1 MLIYLRL
8 LLTATF
14 WGGTFIAGRVIAND
28 IGPFSAAFSRF
39 AIASLLLLGLT
50 WQAEGH
56 LPPIKRRHVIPI
68 LLLGLTGIFAYN
80 LFFFKGLQLIR
91 AGRASVIVASNP
103 IFIILL
109 SALFLKEKINLF
121 KALGIILS
129 VTGAVIVISKG
140 NPVEIL
146 TGSLGRGELYIF
158 GCALSWVVYSLVG
171 KAVMAELSP
180 LTAVA
185 YSSMAGAILLLLP
198 AYFEGLPQYLVQY
211 STLDWLALLY
221 LALLGTVLG
230 FRWYYEGIK
239 RIGPTKTSTFINFV
253 PISGVLLGFF
263 ILKEPITLSLLTG
276 TILVSSGVYLTNTA
290 TLSESS
296 RKWGQRTK
304 LLTRRITRGH
314 S

>member
-1 MLIYLRL
+1 MLVYLKL

-39 AIASLLLLGLT
+39 AIASLVLLGLT
-50 WQAEGH
+50 WQAEGR
-56 LPPIKRRHVIPI
+56 LPPIKRRHVLPI
-68 LLLGLTGIFAYN
+68 LLLGLTGIFTYN
-80 LFFFKGLQLIR
+80 LFFFKGLKLIN

-103 IFIILL
+103 IFITML
-109 SALFLKEKINLF
+109 SALFFKEKINF
-121 KALGIILS
+121 SKTIGIILS

-140 NPVEIL
+140 HPVEVL

-171 KAVMAELSP
+171 KTVMADLSP
-180 LTAVA
+180 LAAVA
-185 YSSMAGAILLLLP
+185 YSAMAGAILLLLP
-198 AYFEGLPQYLVQY
+198 AYFEGLAQYVVHY

-239 RIGPTKTSTFINFV
+239 RIGPAKTSTFINFV
-253 PISGVLLGFF
+253 PISGVLLGFL
-263 ILKEPITLSLLTG
+263 ILQEPITLSLLTG
-276 TILVSSGVYLTNTA
+276 TMLVSSGVYLTNTA
-290 TLSESS
+290 TMSGPS
-296 RKWGQRTK
+296 RQWGQRVE
-304 LLTRRITRGH
+304 LLARRITRGH